1 MNKPSLAARRAEL
14 VERCAE
20 QRAGLADGLQSL
32 RPAALFGHPVAGYVV
47 GHKKLVLGALGGT
60 LALALLRRKPLLA
73 LAGSAMSGWR
83 MAQSGLAMLAQLRR

>member
-1 MNKPSLAARRAEL
+1 
-14 VERCAE
+14 
-20 QRAGLADGLQSL
+20 
-32 RPAALFGHPVAGYVV
+32 
-47 GHKKLVLGALGGT
+47 VLGALGGT